1 MSIEAG
7 SLAVG
12 FADEGAL
19 AAPDEA
25 HAYFWGYN
33 VHREFLLLGGDSDS
47 GLTMM

>member
-12 FADEGAL
+12 LADEGAL

-25 HAYFWGYN
+25 HAYFCRCN
-33 VHREFLLLGGDSDS
+33 VHREILCPGEIQTQDRL
-47 GLTMM
+47 